1 MGIRDRY
8 PDASSGLESDSI
20 IHRRHNINTNFD
32 NLEISPPFTE
42 ACREALNRGIVNLI
56 DAHEFNLAY
65 AMGNADVLRLR
76 DPTDSL
82 VRIVSRP
89 ERIEWLSFADSQED
103 FLNFRDL
110 DQAITSALR
119 SRDGFTRLF
128 EYSEPVSYT
137 HLDVYKRQDYQ
148 FSEILLPLKLAHKT
162 DPAGSLQR
170 IREQFEL
177 SHQLEGTGAGKQV
190 AIALEGLL
198 ELVAHWYPTKVFH
211 GPVSY
216 THLHRRHYF
225 GLHLHSGQVGRSC

>member
-1 MGIRDRY
+1 MCIRDRQCAESEAHFNIRLAVASAVCDCGAENPTCEKAQQILVAPHVLRPLAMTMLGSQQNGVRLPPYGQWLVELFSEGAVNKQIFEGEISRVLHDKY

-128 EYSEPVSYT
+128 EYSEQRGT
-137 HLDVYKRQDYQ
+137 DVYKRQC
-148 FSEILLPLKLAHKT
+148 
-162 DPAGSLQR
+162 R
-170 IREQFEL
+170 
-177 SHQLEGTGAGKQV
+177 
-190 AIALEGLL
+190 
-198 ELVAHWYPTKVFH
+198 
-211 GPVSY
+211 
-216 THLHRRHYF
+216 
-225 GLHLHSGQVGRSC
+225 